1 MPSAGTRRSASR
13 PALPSAEISKPKPVA
28 FALMALQP
36 AETLWELVD
45 EPLVNKH
52 IATIEALEDIVA
64 NRCRA
69 LADQPTIIKSRTGF
83 HWWPKIAVPK

>member
-1 MPSAGTRRSASR
+1 
-13 PALPSAEISKPKPVA
+13 
-28 FALMALQP
+28 
-36 AETLWELVD
+36 LVD
-45 EPLVNKH
+45 EPLINKH

-69 LADQPTIIKSRTGF
+69 LAEQPTIIKSRTGF